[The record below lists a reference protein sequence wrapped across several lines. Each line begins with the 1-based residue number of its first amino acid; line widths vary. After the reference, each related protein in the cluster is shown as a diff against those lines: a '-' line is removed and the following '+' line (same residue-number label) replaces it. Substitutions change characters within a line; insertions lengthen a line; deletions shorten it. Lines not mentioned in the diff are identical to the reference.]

1 MVGLSSADSVN
12 LTGLSTFARKFIV
25 MTTEDPVVQFH
36 RSFRERMEI
45 EKLAAEGKRRRG
57 HLGGAGLVAP
67 RISDTFD
74 RLFKAFVLQGK
85 KLQPIEVYRR
95 RDQRFADYATE
106 WEREFSVLATDKG
119 TYTPVLDENLQCIG
133 HTGKFQGNYFA
144 DLIIATDARSRPP
157 NSQNEHFSDNL
168 QELINGDHRIF
179 VHDRRKQP
187 PAGWSYLNVSTTE
200 HMFEVVTGVNGE
212 VIDSV
217 RSNTGFL
224 EDVWYSPAD
233 ILSFSKLIATLG
245 AKIGG
250 KVVKTL
256 MRREVAKRMAKE
268 LDGPTIKVAKEA
280 AEKMAKEVSEQQAK
294 LIFKG
299 IKLGKGYDPRMGIA
313 EEHFHAMV
321 AAAKETHVIA
331 VFRANK
337 KASIELIRKG
347 AHGKPMWAKFKTSE
361 ETGVLTAKIPKEHE
375 LAHANGFF
383 TVGHDGLVHRAFMQN
398 GKRQIEVLKVDKPFW
413 KMEPGQVIA
422 RDGKPVVGDYDLLG
436 VAPIKSPGRNIN
448 VVPEDAKFGDW
459 NGPDVRKYA
468 ESVNNKIGKRRVL
481 HGAQDGYGGDPKYVG
496 LTDGVSYAVFPDGRV
511 FVMEG
516 KKAAQEFYDALGR
529 QAKQNGA
536 PVGKPGWKPK
546 VIQGGKK

>member
-1 MVGLSSADSVN
+1 
-12 LTGLSTFARKFIV
+12 

-36 RSFRERMEI
+36 RSFRDRIEI
-45 EKLAAEGKRRRG
+45 QKLAAEGARRRG
-57 HLGGAGLVAP
+57 HLGGAGLTAP
-67 RISDTFD
+67 RIYDTFD
-74 RLFKAFVLQGK
+74 RLFQGFVLRGK
-85 KLQPIEVYRR
+85 QLKPIEVFRR
-95 RDQRFADYATE
+95 RDQKFADYATD
-106 WEREFSVLATDKG
+106 WERTYSVLATDKG
-119 TYTPVLDENLQCIG
+119 TYKPVFDEGLQVIG
-133 HTGKFQGNYFA
+133 HMGNFQGHYFA
-144 DLIIATDARSRPP
+144 DLIIPTSYSNHGAD
-157 NSQNEHFSDNL
+157 SQNAVAGGNL
-168 QELINGDHRIF
+168 AELLQKEHRIF
-179 VHDRRKQP
+179 VHDRNKQAP
-187 PAGWSYLNVSTTE
+187 PGWSHLNVQTSE
-200 HMFEVVTGVNGE
+200 HKFEVVTGINGE

-217 RSNTGFL
+217 ASNTGFL

-233 ILSFSKLIATLG
+233 ILAFSKLIVTLG
-245 AKIGG
+245 ARIGS
-250 KVVKTL
+250 KVAKTL
-256 MRREVAKRMAKE
+256 MRKTLAIRAARE
-268 LDGPTIKVAKEA
+268 LDGPTIKVAKET

-321 AAAKETHVIA
+321 AAAKESHVIA
-331 VFRANK
+331 IFRANK

-468 ESVNNKIGKRRVL
+468 ESVNSKIGKKRVL

-511 FVMEG
+511 LVMES

-536 PVGKPGWKPK
+536 PVGKAGWEPK